1 MASNDIAVWNQDLQ
15 SGDKRRVMKS
25 ARKLAD
31 AKKKVPPD
39 WIFTRTDKFWNRAF
53 SELTPD
59 IIDSSGTDPRNASG
73 SAKIT
78 LKSGSRHNPYLAEC
92 TKSMVG
98 VIVETAG
105 IKMPYY
111 VKTHREKY
119 ESSAYTYTSELRGIA
134 DIFQYLIIFP
144 LWFLPIQIQPI
155 SHAVLAGPI
164 VTVLE
169 NVISECALRMQSGI
183 MDFLNNAASLN
194 LDFRTWVGTWMQA
207 IDRDGLSIDTF
218 LRMLKTPMYVVRT
231 NPFLDG
237 SPLWAKTVRMV
248 PLSEVIAEA
257 TQSYGIDVSI
267 ELWEPGDPQP
277 DASANLDQPTY
288 VVRVVDRTQ
297 ITGPTKTILDSVLR
311 TTVDLGG
318 SLGILFDP
326 IINGVPG
333 MEGVYVSPLLGVN
346 YTEPWTYLIAPE
358 PGEDGS
364 VLSCEIAHHTQ
375 TGWQHIIGGKSP
387 KWLNDL
393 INAWFS
399 FVIDAVQIVLGFT
412 GIPSDLLSGF
422 LNDAFFAFQMLQLYD
437 RRNDAGPYH
446 PAMEQMHATGSAP
459 YNVEALFTF
468 LKVVWESRGWTS
480 AQITFR
486 NAEIYALGRDI
497 FKGQLFSLIYQ
508 NRTRMLTDYIEN
520 VVWAFSDTK
529 RELMIQ
535 VGDGKAD
542 EPTISKHTRML
553 TALQEGW
560 NALSLAPAT

>member
-1 MASNDIAVWNQDLQ
+1 MTGNELAVWNQDLQ

-25 ARKLAD
+25 ARRLAD
-31 AKKKVPPD
+31 TKKKVPPD
-39 WIFTRTDKFWNRAF
+39 WIFTRTDKFWTRAF
-53 SELTPD
+53 SEMTPD
-59 IIDSSGTDPRNASG
+59 IIDASGTDPRNTSG
-73 SAKIT
+73 SATVK
-78 LKSGSRHNPYLAEC
+78 LKSGSRHNAYLAEC
-92 TKSMVG
+92 DKTMVG

-111 VKTHREKY
+111 VKTHRQKY
-119 ESSAYTYTSELRGIA
+119 ENSSWTYTSELRGIA
-134 DIFQYLIIFP
+134 EIFQYLIIFP
-144 LWFLPIQIQPI
+144 TWFLPIQAQPI

-164 VTVLE
+164 VTLLE
-169 NVISECALRMQSGI
+169 NVIAECALRIQSGLL
-183 MDFLNNAASLN
+183 DLNNALSLN
-194 LDFRTWVGTWMQA
+194 LDFRTWIGTWLQA
-207 IDRDGLSIDTF
+207 AERDGLSIETF
-218 LRMLKTPMYVVRT
+218 QRMLKTPMYVVRT
-231 NPFLDG
+231 NPFLDS

-257 TQSYGIDVSI
+257 TQSYGIEVSI
-267 ELWEPGDPQP
+267 ELWEVGDPQP
-277 DASANLDQPTY
+277 DETANLDQPTY
-288 VVRVVDRTQ
+288 VVRVRDRTQ
-297 ITGPTKTILDSVLR
+297 ITGPTKTIVDSVVR

-318 SLGILFDP
+318 ALGTLFKP
-326 IINGVPG
+326 LISGVPG
-333 MEGVYVSPLLGVN
+333 MEGVYVAPLLGVE
-346 YTEPWTYLIAPE
+346 YQEPWTYLIAPE

-364 VLSCEIAHHTQ
+364 VLTCEIAHHTQ

-393 INAWFS
+393 INAWFG

-437 RRNDAGPYH
+437 RRNENGPYH

-468 LKVVWESRGWTS
+468 LKVIWESRGWTS

-486 NAEIYALGRDI
+486 NAEIYALGREI
-497 FKGQLFSLIYQ
+497 FKAQLFSIIYQ

-520 VVWAFSDTK
+520 VIWSFSDSK

-535 VGDGKAD
+535 VGDGRAD
-542 EPTISKHTRML
+542 EPQIAKHTRMI
-553 TALQEGW
+553 TALAEGFS
-560 NALSLAPAT
+560 ALTLAPST